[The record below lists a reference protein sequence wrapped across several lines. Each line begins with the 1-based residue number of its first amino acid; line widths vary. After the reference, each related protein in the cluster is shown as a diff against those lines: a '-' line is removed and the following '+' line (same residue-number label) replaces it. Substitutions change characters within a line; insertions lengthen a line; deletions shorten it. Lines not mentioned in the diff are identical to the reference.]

1 LHELQITDHLDLGGT
16 FYLWRLYVNVSV
28 ALFPFNSF
36 ATPAWKYIRVQNR
49 FCSHKSRRTPTVSAS
64 ASTQGIETID
74 YRATFPRKSPRL
86 QWPGSAKQAVLNAP
100 SIALLS
106 EHLNTVVTYAL
117 DDWEQVQDAIDAER
131 IGARA
136 RVLFPDRH
144 IQ

>member
-1 LHELQITDHLDLGGT
+1 MTAS
-16 FYLWRLYVNVSV
+16 VN
-28 ALFPFNSF
+28 
-36 ATPAWKYIRVQNR
+36 
-49 FCSHKSRRTPTVSAS
+49 AS
-64 ASTQGIETID
+64 ASTQGIETTD

-86 QWPGSAKQAVLNAP
+86 QWPGSAKLAVLNAP

-117 DDWEQVQDAIDAER
+117 DDWEQVQDAIDTER
-131 IGARA
+131 ICAGA

>member
-1 LHELQITDHLDLGGT
+1 
-16 FYLWRLYVNVSV
+16 
-28 ALFPFNSF
+28 
-36 ATPAWKYIRVQNR
+36 
-49 FCSHKSRRTPTVSAS
+49 
-64 ASTQGIETID
+64 
-74 YRATFPRKSPRL
+74 
-86 QWPGSAKQAVLNAP
+86 VLNAP

-131 IGARA
+131 IGAGA